1 MSFLRNLLHD
11 LVEKRLWPVA
21 VALVAALVAVP
32 IVLGGQSDAGTATPA
47 VVADASAT
55 STNGLADHR
64 DVARAQVVS
73 LEEQAAGKV
82 SRPGKVRDPF
92 VQHHQPR
99 LTDAQIK
106 TAVKATATALSTAFG
121 GGKSTDATGS
131 TDSSTGSSS
140 TGGETSAPAS
150 STPTTTTTPSTG
162 GTTTPTTTKPESKD
176 VFRVDVTF
184 GESGAEKQYNNVARL
199 TPLPSS
205 DNPFFVFLG
214 VSDDKKSATFLING
228 DVVPTG
234 DGHCDPSPQDCQQ
247 ITLKPGD
254 LEFFDMQSGTA
265 GVVQYQLELR
275 RIGKVK
281 AKSAAAAAK
290 AHARESKAGREV
302 IRDLVAGDP
311 DILSAWN
318 YDKGLG
324 VLIRKDETSAS
335 DVANVPSDVAQSA
348 AGQAVGNTS
357 TVLTVPGS

>member
-1 MSFLRNLLHD
+1 MSFLRNVLHD

-32 IVLGGQSDAGTATPA
+32 IVLGGKSDAVTSAPTA
-47 VVADASAT
+47 VADASAT

-64 DVARAQVVS
+64 DAARAQVVS
-73 LEEQAAGKV
+73 LEEQAAGKL
-82 SRPGKVRDPF
+82 SRPGKVRNPF

-99 LTDAQIK
+99 LSDAALK
-106 TAVKATATALSTAFG
+106 VAVKNTASALSDAFG
-121 GGKSTDATGS
+121 GGA
-131 TDSSTGSSS
+131 SSTSGGSSGSSPS
-140 TGGETSAPAS
+140 TGGSTSTPTQAP
-150 STPTTTTTPSTG
+150 STPTTSGPG
-162 GTTTPTTTKPESKD
+162 GATPTPAAPKKPDSKD

-214 VSDDKKSATFLING
+214 VSDDQKSATFLING

-234 DGHCDPSPQDCQQ
+234 DGHCTPTPADCQQ

-275 RIGKVK
+275 RIGKAK
-281 AKSAAAAAK
+281 ARTAKAAAK

-311 DILSAWN
+311 DLLSAWN
-318 YDKGLG
+318 YDRGQG
-324 VLIRKDETSAS
+324 VLIRKDPAS
-335 DVANVPSDVAQSA
+335 SPDVANVPSEAAQSA

>member
-1 MSFLRNLLHD
+1 MTFLRNVLHD

-32 IVLGGQSDAGTATPA
+32 IVLGGSSDAGTSTPTA
-47 VVADASAT
+47 VADASAA
-55 STNGLADHR
+55 NGLANHR
-64 DVARAQVVS
+64 DAARAQVVS

-82 SRPGKVRDPF
+82 TRAGKVRDPF

-99 LTDAQIK
+99 LSDAQIK
-106 TAVKATATALSTAFG
+106 EAVKSTAGALSEAFG
-121 GGKSTDATGS
+121 GGASKT
-131 TDSSTGSSS
+131 SSSSSSSS
-140 TGGETSAPAS
+140 TDG
-150 STPTTTTTPSTG
+150 PSTG
-162 GTTTPTTTKPESKD
+162 GATPSAPTTTTPTTTTPSGSTDTTKKPQSED
-176 VFRVDVTF
+176 TYRVDVKF
-184 GESGAEKQYNNVARL
+184 GESGAEKQYLNVARL

-214 VSDDKKSATFLING
+214 VSEDQKSATFLING

-234 DGHCDPSPQDCQQ
+234 DGKCQPSAADCEQ

-254 LEFFDMQSGTA
+254 LEFFDMSSGTG
-265 GVVQYQLELR
+265 GVVQYQLELK
-275 RIGKVK
+275 RIGRAK
-281 AKSAAAAAK
+281 ASSKAVAAK

-302 IRDLVAGDP
+302 IRELVANDP
-311 DILSAWN
+311 DALSAWN

-324 VLIRKDETSAS
+324 LLIRKDPATSP
-335 DVANVPSDVAQSA
+335 DVANVPSTVAQSA